1 MTPVT
6 SPRPARTLALLAAL
20 SLAGPLHAATRIVA
34 NGNDSGVGSL
44 RQTLANAVPGD
55 VITFSALVTQV
66 SLNSPLEITQNI
78 SITGPGVTLDGQLK
92 GRVLHVATGASATLQ
107 GLTITRGLLAGKGI
121 DVGGSADSGSSWGAG
136 IRNDGAL
143 VLDGVQVVGNYA
155 TGGGGGGGSYY
166 GGGGGGGSGVRVS
179 LGGGAL
185 LYGAGGSGGAGINFL
200 GGNGASASPTGGAGP
215 SVGGN
220 GSNGGGAGGGGG
232 LGGSGGSHSGGGG
245 GGWAGGGGGGGW
257 YGGGGGGYGGA
268 GGDLSG
274 GAGSDGSTGG
284 GPTYLDGGR
293 GGSPGPGG
301 DAAFAGEGG
310 GGGYIALGGVWL
322 GGGGGAGQSGGNGG
336 AAVGGIYNAAGAT
349 LTVQGAGC
357 AISANLAAGGGG
369 GGGQGGGQA
378 VGGLWNDGALN
389 ITTACQAAISG
400 NAAGAGRNG
409 LGTGP
414 AASNNDVRGTV
425 TTILGLDV
433 AVTGV
438 GNVSATAGPT
448 PFSGAINACTSAGGS
463 ACSANYAQT
472 TPPGSV
478 TLTASAAPGQAF
490 AVQWGGACSGTAT
503 TCTVT
508 LNQARTATAAFTLLY
523 PITASANPAAGG
535 SVVCTP
541 TSPVPA
547 GQNVSCSASANPGY
561 TFTGWSGDCNGN
573 GACSLTNVTAAKSVT
588 ASFTLNTYPITASAN
603 PAAGGSVACTPNP
616 APHGSAAGCNAS
628 ANPGYTFTG
637 WSGDCSGSSPSCSLP
652 NVTAPKSVTASFA
665 PVTTFTGTTVPP
677 SGTGGPATAQ
687 FTGGGP
693 ACRFDLAS
701 TAFVAA
707 PSAPPPGQLLPQ
719 GMFQFKLI
727 GCEATPVTMRID
739 WPKPVSGLTKW
750 GPASAGAPLS
760 YFAPDNLSV
769 SGNTSTFTVIDGQ
782 KGDDDWAVNGTI
794 VDPVGPTAS
803 AAVAPIPTLG
813 QWALM
818 LLGLLAVGLGMHR
831 LRRSHVG

>member
-1 MTPVT
+1 MTSCAPLH
-6 SPRPARTLALLAAL
+6 SRTALALLAAL
-20 SLAGPLHAATRIVA
+20 ALAGPLHAATRIVA
-34 NGNDSGVGSL
+34 NGNDSGLGSL

-92 GRVLHVATGASATLQ
+92 GRVLHVAAGASATLQ

-121 DVGGSADSGSSWGAG
+121 DLHGSADSGSSWGAG

-155 TGGGGGGGSYY
+155 TGGGGGGGSTY

-179 LGGGAL
+179 LGGGAP
-185 LYGAGGSGGAGINFL
+185 LYGAGGDGGVGISFL
-200 GGNGASASPTGGAGP
+200 GGSGASASPTGGAGP

-232 LGGSGGSHSGGGG
+232 GGGSGGSHSGGGG

-257 YGGGGGGYGGA
+257 FGGGGGGYGGA

-284 GPTYLDGGR
+284 GPTYVDGGS

-301 DAAFAGEGG
+301 DAAFHGEGG

-322 GGGGGAGQSGGNGG
+322 GGGGGAGQSSSSNGG

-378 VGGLWNDGALN
+378 VGGLWSDGALN

-409 LGTGP
+409 TGTGP
-414 AASNNDVRGTV
+414 AASNNDLRGTV
-425 TTILGLDV
+425 STILGLGV
-433 AVTGV
+433 TVTGG
-438 GNVSATAGPT
+438 GNVSAVAGPT
-448 PFSGAINACTSAGGS
+448 PFSGAINVCTNAGG
-463 ACSANYAQT
+463 AVCTANYVKT
-472 TPPGSV
+472 TPAGSV

-490 AVQWGGACSGTAT
+490 AVQWGGACSGTAS

-508 LNQARTATAAFTLLY
+508 MDQARAVTAAFTWLY
-523 PITASANPAAGG
+523 PITASANPSAGG
-535 SVVCTP
+535 SVACTP
-541 TSPVPA
+541 NPAPHGSTST
-547 GQNVSCSASANPGY
+547 CSVTTNAGY
-561 TFTGWSGDCNGN
+561 TFTGWSGDCSGS
-573 GACSLTNVTAAKSVT
+573 GACTLANVTAAKSVT
-588 ASFTLNTYPITASAN
+588 ASFALNTYPITASAN
-603 PAAGGSVACTPNP
+603 PAAGGSVACTHNP
-616 APHGSAAGCNAS
+616 APHGSTSTCSVTTNA
-628 ANPGYTFTG
+628 GYTFTG
-637 WSGDCSGSSPSCSLP
+637 WSGDCSGSGACSLT
-652 NVTAPKSVTASFA
+652 NVTAAKSVTASFA
-665 PVTTFTGTTVPP
+665 PVITSFSGTNVPP
-677 SGTGGPATAQ
+677 GGAGGPATAQ

-693 ACRFDLAS
+693 ACRFDMAS

-707 PSAPPPGQLLPQ
+707 PAAPPPGQLLPQ

-727 GCEATPVTMRID
+727 GCDTTPVNMSVT

-750 GPASAGAPLS
+750 GAASAGAAPS
-760 YFAPDNLSV
+760 YFAPDGLSV
-769 SGNTSTFTVIDGQ
+769 SANTTSFTVIDGQ

-794 VDPVGPTAS
+794 VDPVGPTIS
-803 AAVAPIPTLG
+803 AEVAPVPTLS
-813 QWALM
+813 QWALL
-818 LLGLLAVGLGMHR
+818 LLGLLAAGLGAWG
-831 LRRSHVG
+831 LRRRAC